1 MRKELRRRSGWLLIV
16 DNLNRWESLVP
27 ESGISFY
34 ESGYSLAPKAPVPQS
49 LSLPGMRKGYLGH

>member
-16 DNLNRWESLVP
+16 DNLNRWDSLVP

-34 ESGYSLAPKAPVPQS
+34 ESGYSLAPKAPVS
-49 LSLPGMRKGYLGH
+49 ETLSLPGM